1 MRHRERAV
9 IALLVLASSG
19 LLTAGVVGAADGL
32 TITDVD
38 VSSDAGTIEFSLP
51 ASVADG
57 LDPATAVVVLENGIP
72 VADAQVSPVPSN
84 GLEVVLVID
93 VSGSMREGD
102 AIGAARQAASGFL
115 DALPRDVAVGVV
127 AFGDTVLL
135 SSPLGTDRAAT
146 RAAIEGLQAT
156 GETALYDALVFSQQ
170 LFSGGTTDRQI
181 VLLSDGGDTLS
192 GNTQEAAVEVA
203 TSIRTNVIELTS
215 SEANTLVLA
224 QLASAKG
231 GFRAAAN
238 DPAALAG
245 LYGDVAD
252 DLLNRFRVAFTPSV
266 YGDVT
271 YTVRV
276 VTANDTLEV
285 ATVVAVAPPPA
296 TTIIPTST
304 SAAETSASA
313 DVTPAGGGEG
323 GTGGTSTDEGLSSNA
338 LRIVGAVALFLALLL
353 LLLVATTPSR
363 ERRPVALEVRNRA
376 ASLPA
381 DASPGLAGW
390 LSRFADR
397 VLARGGKTTALAE
410 RLDVAGIPLRPG
422 EFLVLAALAGTVAS
436 LVLAVLM
443 PPLLGVIAGV
453 ALTPLLARAL
463 VSARIEDRRK
473 KFVDQLP
480 DLLQTLVSSLR
491 AGYGLPQALDVAA
504 SQSIEPTK
512 SELQRVLFEVRIG
525 RDPGDAL
532 AAAAERM
539 ASSDFSWVVAAMQI
553 NREVGGELAVVLEN
567 VADTV
572 RERQRLRR
580 QIRVLTAEGRIS
592 AYVLTALPFLL
603 AVALLMTNPDYFE
616 PFGDSPGPLLVVM
629 AGLLLVIGWA
639 WIRRLVKAQM

>member
-1 MRHRERAV
+1 MKHRERAT
-9 IALLVLASSG
+9 IALLILASSG
-19 LLTAGVVGAADGL
+19 LLTAGVVGAVDGL
-32 TITDVD
+32 TITNVD
-38 VSSDAGTIEFSLP
+38 VSADAGTIEFSLP

-57 LDPATAVVVLENGIP
+57 LDPETAVVVLENGAP
-72 VADAQVSPVPSN
+72 MADAQVSPVPSN

-102 AIGAARQAASGFL
+102 AIDAARQAASGFL
-115 DALPRDVAVGVV
+115 DALPREVPVGVV
-127 AFGDTVLL
+127 AFGDMVSLT
-135 SSPLGTDRAAT
+135 SPLGTDRAAT
-146 RAAIEGLQAT
+146 RAAIEGLQAK

-192 GNTQEAAVEVA
+192 TNTQEAAVLVA

-224 QLASAKG
+224 PLASAKG
-231 GFRAAAN
+231 GFRAAAT

-276 VTANDTLEV
+276 ATANGTLEA
-285 ATVVAVAPPPA
+285 ATVVAVAPPP

-304 SAAETSASA
+304 SSADTSASA
-313 DVTPAGGGEG
+313 DVTPAEGGEG
-323 GTGGTSTDEGLSSNA
+323 LTGGTSTDEGVSSNV
-338 LRIVGAVALFLALLL
+338 LRIVGGGALFFALLL
-353 LLLVATTPSR
+353 LLLLATTPSR

-381 DASPGLAGW
+381 DAKPGLAGW
-390 LSRFADR
+390 LSRIADR

-436 LVLAVLM
+436 LVLAVLL
-443 PPLLGVIAGV
+443 PPVLGVIVGV
-453 ALTPLLARAL
+453 VLTPLLARAL
-463 VSARIEDRRK
+463 VSARIDDRRK

-512 SELQRVLFEVRIG
+512 TELQRVLFEVRIG

>member
-1 MRHRERAV
+1 MRHRERAA
-9 IALLVLASSG
+9 IALLVFASSG

-38 VSSDAGTIEFSLP
+38 VSPDAGTIEFSLP

-57 LDPATAVVVLENGIP
+57 LDPATAVVVLESGVP

-102 AIGAARQAASGFL
+102 AIDAARQAASGFL
-115 DALPRDVAVGVV
+115 DALPREVPVGVV
-127 AFGDTVLL
+127 AFGDTVSLT
-135 SSPLGTDRAAT
+135 SPLGTDRAAT
-146 RAAIEGLQAT
+146 RAAIEGLQAK

-192 GNTQEAAVEVA
+192 SNTQEAAVLVA

-231 GFRAAAN
+231 GFRAAAT

-276 VTANDTLEV
+276 ATANGALEA
-285 ATVVAVAPPPA
+285 ATVVAVAPPP

-304 SAAETSASA
+304 SSADTSASA
-313 DVTPAGGGEG
+313 DVTPAEGGEG
-323 GTGGTSTDEGLSSNA
+323 VTGGTSTDEGLSSNV

-353 LLLVATTPSR
+353 LLTVATTPSR

-381 DASPGLAGW
+381 DANAGLAGW
-390 LSRFADR
+390 LSRLADR

-443 PPLLGVIAGV
+443 PPLLGVVVGV
-453 ALTPLLARAL
+453 SLTPLLARAL

-512 SELQRVLFEVRIG
+512 SELHRVLFEVRIG

-616 PFGDSPGPLLVVM
+616 PFGESPGPLLVVM